1 MPAVSK
7 KIWEELKTY
16 GVSTVEI
23 TGSGSGD
30 SGQVDEVIFDPE
42 IDVPKELAATLEEI
56 TQDAWSKHF
65 GAYYDGDGGQAE
77 ATFDVRKRK
86 LTLRVGYYSTNL
98 DWQDSFVVT

>member
-7 KIWEELKTY
+7 KIWKELETH

-30 SGQVDEVIFDPE
+30 SGQLDDVIFDPE
-42 IDVPKELAATLEEI
+42 IDVPKELVATLEKIAEE
-56 TQDAWSKHF
+56 AWSSRF
-65 GAYYDGDGGQAE
+65 DAYYDGDGGQVE

-98 DWQDSFVVT
+98 DWQESFVVT